1 MTTHRFFPRFR
12 YISDISNDQFAVV
25 TFTDSHDFLVNEIVS
40 FRVSKPYGMV
50 EINEKIAK
58 VLEVEDFTITIDI
71 DTNLFTPF
79 IYPVS
84 GQNTPPVC
92 VPVSSGVDN
101 SNPYFVFNILDDAFD
116 NVRIS

>member
-12 YISDISNDQFAVV
+12 YISDISNEQYAVV
-25 TFTDSHDFLVNEIVS
+25 TFTEAHDFIVNEIVS
-40 FRVSKPYGMV
+40 FRVTKPYGMK
-50 EINEKIAK
+50 EINEKRAK
-58 VLEVEDFTITIDI
+58 VLEIGDFTITIDV
-71 DTNLFTPF
+71 DTTYFTPF

-92 VPVSSGVDN
+92 VPVGSGIN
-101 SNPYFVFNILDDAFD
+101 NLNPYLVFNILDDAFD